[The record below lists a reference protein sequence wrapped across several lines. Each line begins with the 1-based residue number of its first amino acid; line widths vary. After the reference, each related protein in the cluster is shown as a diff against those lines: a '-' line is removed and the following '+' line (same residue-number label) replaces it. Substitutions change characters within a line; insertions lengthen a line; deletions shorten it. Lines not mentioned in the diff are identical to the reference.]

1 MSTLATISL
10 LADGLTTV
18 IQLTTKLQEAS
29 AMLQKARMEGREV
42 SDAEYQAVRAS
53 LKSARDRLAGLVT

>member
-29 AMLQKARMEGREV
+29 ATLQKARMEGREV

-53 LKSARDRLAGLVT
+53 LKSARDRLASLVT

>member
-29 AMLQKARMEGREV
+29 ATLQKARMEGREV

-53 LKSARDRLAGLVT
+53 LKSARDRLAALVT

>member
-29 AMLQKARMEGREV
+29 AAIQKAHMEGREV

-53 LKSARDRLAGLVT
+53 LKSARDRLASLVT

>member
-1 MSTLATISL
+1 MSTLSTISL

-29 AMLQKARMEGREV
+29 ATLQKARMEGREV

-53 LKSARDRLAGLVT
+53 LKSARDRLASLVT

>member
-29 AMLQKARMEGREV
+29 AAIQKAHMEGRAV

>member
-29 AMLQKARMEGREV
+29 ATLQKARMEGREV

-53 LKSARDRLAGLVT
+53 LKSTRDRLASLVT